1 MYLHSISITYI
12 FIQYVDLW
20 LSNYY
25 KVISMHILKD
35 FKNFAEAGL
44 ELFNPLT
51 VLIGPNGSGKSNVI
65 EAVELLSFIA
75 QGRPLYE
82 IGDIGKG
89 GEFIEIR
96 GGLQSCPRHGYDYFT
111 LDFGAGLQSKALYYS
126 VSIQVEPRPIIFEEK
141 LLFDNTIIFQ
151 TLPRKKSSTS
161 SDITVK
167 YNNFARGPNP
177 EISVAGN
184 RSVLSQYVDFAKIQN
199 KDKYNEY
206 NVLNQAIMQY
216 LKSSFIFDPQPKL
229 MRNYERTGN
238 TILARDG
245 SNLSAVLYSL
255 SEGPD
260 EDKQK
265 LERLL
270 TWIRQLPD
278 EPYRKID
285 FATTS
290 YNDVIFGLSE
300 GPDDNII
307 AAKLLSDGTL
317 RSLAVLTALETV
329 DENSRI
335 VIEEFDNGLHPS
347 RVHVLAEAIA
357 DCCKRRKLNIL
368 VTTHNPATLNALQ
381 PEQLDGVVLCA
392 WDKDKQASNL
402 IRLSELPRYDELTE
416 RGSLGDLVSQR
427 IIDQY
432 LTPKY
437 EEEHNEKALEWLRSL
452 P

>member
-1 MYLHSISITYI
+1 
-12 FIQYVDLW
+12 
-20 LSNYY
+20 
-25 KVISMHILKD
+25 MHILKD
-35 FKNFAEAGL
+35 FKNFAYAEL

-75 QGRPLYE
+75 HGRPLYE
-82 IGDIGKG
+82 IRDIGKG
-89 GEFIEIR
+89 GDYIEIR
-96 GGLQSCPRHGYDYFT
+96 GGLQSCPRHGHDYFT
-111 LDFGAGLQSKALYYS
+111 LEFCAAKQFDNKRIAFLYS
-126 VSIQVEPRPIIFEEK
+126 VTIQIEPRPIIFHEE
-141 LLFDNTIIFQ
+141 LRQLDNTIIFQ
-151 TLPRKKSSTS
+151 TLPRKKTSTS
-161 SDITVK
+161 SDITVE
-167 YNNFARGPNP
+167 YNNFAKGHNP
-177 EISVAGN
+177 KIPVAGN
-184 RSVLSQYVDFAKIQN
+184 RSVLSQYVDFAKIKNEN
-199 KDKYNEY
+199 KCSEY
-206 NVLNQAIMQY
+206 GELIGAIMGY
-216 LKSSFIFDPQPKL
+216 LQSSFIFDPQPKL
-229 MRNYERTGN
+229 MRNYERIGN
-238 TILARDG
+238 TTLSRDG

-255 SEGPD
+255 SEGSD

-270 TWIRQLPD
+270 AWIRQLPD
-278 EPYRKID
+278 EPYRTID
-285 FATTS
+285 FVTTS
-290 YNDVIFGLSE
+290 FNDVIFGLSE

-437 EEEHNEKALEWLRSL
+437 EEEHNEKALKWLRSL